1 MKKFGL
7 NKRQK
12 LCGEISIDQL
22 FSRSAQNTNAAIAF
36 PLRGVWRT
44 GSQRRD
50 EFSDIKILISIP
62 KKRLRRAVD
71 RVTMRRRVREAFR
84 LNQHSYPTLHDRSID
99 LALVYIA
106 DKLLPYRDIERA
118 INKLLFK
125 IAQSLNESP
134 STETES

>member
-12 LCGEISIDQL
+12 LCGEITIDLL
-22 FSRSAQNTNAAIAF
+22 FSRSAQNTNATIAF

-44 GSQRRD
+44 DSLRRD
-50 EFSDIKILISIP
+50 EVSDIKILISIP

-84 LNQHSYPTLHDRSID
+84 LNQHNYPTLHDRSID
-99 LALVYIA
+99 LALIYVA
-106 DKLLPYRDIERA
+106 DKLLPYHDIERA
-118 INKLLFK
+118 INKLLSK
-125 IAQSLNESP
+125 ISQSVNKSLS
-134 STETES
+134 SETES